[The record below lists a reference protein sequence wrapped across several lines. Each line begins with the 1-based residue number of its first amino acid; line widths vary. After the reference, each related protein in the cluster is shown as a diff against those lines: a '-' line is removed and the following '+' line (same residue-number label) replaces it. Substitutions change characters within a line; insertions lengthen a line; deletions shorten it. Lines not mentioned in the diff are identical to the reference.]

1 MSNLEPHGPIR
12 VFLAVCH
19 AGSFARAADGLALSP
34 SAIAKTIAR
43 LEARLK
49 VRLFDR
55 TTRRLSLT
63 PEGQTY
69 EEACRRATGDIDQ
82 VEASLA
88 QAASTPSGML
98 RVSLPPLFGTEVIAP
113 VLHAL
118 ADRHPALSFDISLDI
133 ERVDLL
139 ARGVDLAVRIG
150 ELPDVSGLTAR
161 RLGMQE
167 VVLCASP
174 AYLERHGEPI
184 SRDDLS
190 RHALIATAHRGQPV
204 PWQLLDDDGRIE
216 SWSPPSR
223 LSTDSSMLTLA
234 AVRGGRGIGLLPRWL
249 VAQDLAAARLRTL
262 MAGRIAGHLPIHA
275 LWLTAPVMLPR
286 LRVAID
292 AIAEAMD
299 H

>member
-1 MSNLEPHGPIR
+1 M
-12 VFLAVCH
+12 
-19 AGSFARAADGLALSP
+19 
-34 SAIAKTIAR
+34 
-43 LEARLK
+43 
-49 VRLFDR
+49 
-55 TTRRLSLT
+55 
-63 PEGQTY
+63 
-69 EEACRRATGDIDQ
+69 
-82 VEASLA
+82 
-88 QAASTPSGML
+88 
-98 RVSLPPLFGTEVIAP
+98 
-113 VLHAL
+113 
-118 ADRHPALSFDISLDI
+118 
-133 ERVDLL
+133 
-139 ARGVDLAVRIG
+139 
-150 ELPDVSGLTAR
+150 
-161 RLGMQE
+161 
-167 VVLCASP
+167 
-174 AYLERHGEPI
+174 

-204 PWQLLDDDGRIE
+204 PWQLVDDDGRIE
-216 SWSPPSR
+216 SWLPPSR